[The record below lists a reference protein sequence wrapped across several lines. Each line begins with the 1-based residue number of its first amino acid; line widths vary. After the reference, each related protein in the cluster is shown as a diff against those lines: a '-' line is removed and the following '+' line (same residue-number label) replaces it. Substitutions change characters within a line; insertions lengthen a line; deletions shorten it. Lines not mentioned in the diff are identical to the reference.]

1 MTELN
6 PQVKQIRVPLS
17 VWTLAHYVLRT
28 GRDTFTY
35 TEVKNAACGSLDTAL
50 VMGLIEKLDN
60 GMYRANVELARLYAS
75 LLPKAYVP
83 DRKGRWGS
91 PLASS
96 GEKSSCEA
104 REEALRL
111 AWAWSKLAKWAEA
124 HTEDAEDPPKKVLE
138 VLERHG
144 IQVQRMVLPS
154 GTKAVIAKV
163 LNYYIIMDW
172 LMAKNSPKCVRFPQL
187 GPDAMLCA
195 STREKLLWHLVPLM
209 LRPQN

>member
-1 MTELN
+1 MAELN

-17 VWTLAHYVLRT
+17 VWTLAHYVLRA

-35 TEVKNAACGSLDTAL
+35 TEVKNAACGSPETAL
-50 VMGLIEKLDN
+50 VMGLVEKLDN
-60 GMYRANVELARLYAS
+60 GMYRANMDLARLYAS

-104 REEALRL
+104 RDEGIRL

-124 HTEDAEDPPKKVLE
+124 HAEDSENPPKKVLE
-138 VLERHG
+138 VLNKHG
-144 IQVQRMVLPS
+144 IEVQRMVLPS
-154 GTKAVIAKV
+154 GAKAVVAKV
-163 LNYYIIMDW
+163 LNMYIIMDL
-172 LMAKNSPKCVRFPQL
+172 LMTKNNPKCVRFPKL

-195 STREKLLWHLVPLM
+195 STREKLLWHLVPLT

>member
-17 VWTLAHYVLRT
+17 VWTLAHYVLRA

-35 TEVKNAACGSLDTAL
+35 TEVKNAACGSPETAL
-50 VMGLIEKLDN
+50 VMGLIMKLNN
-60 GMYRANVELARLYAS
+60 GLYKANMELAKLYAS

-124 HTEDAEDPPKKVLE
+124 HAEDAEDPPKKVLE

-144 IQVQRMVLPS
+144 IEVQRMVLPS
-154 GTKAVIAKV
+154 GAKAVVAKV
-163 LNYYIIMDW
+163 LNMYIIMDL
-172 LMAKNSPKCVRFPQL
+172 LMTKNSPKCLRFPQL

-195 STREKLLWHLVPLM
+195 STREKLLWHLVPLT